1 MSGGSGRGRTWRR
14 RVAGVAMAGLLV
26 AMLVAVY
33 RPAMA
38 AAASPP
44 APFPAPATAET
55 VVELL
60 RLRVPA
66 AARHAWLT
74 AERNSWEPWLRRQRG
89 FRGRQLLWEAEPEEG
104 ILLIHW
110 ASRDAWKAIPQ
121 REIDATQAR
130 FEAEA
135 RAALGLAATAANPFP
150 LLAAGEI
157 RQLAVTTAAAADA
170 PPAGP

>member
-1 MSGGSGRGRTWRR
+1 
-14 RVAGVAMAGLLV
+14 MALAALLV
-26 AMLVAVY
+26 AMLVAASK
-33 RPAMA
+33 PAMA
-38 AAASPP
+38 AAGPPP
-44 APFPAPATAET
+44 AAFPAPATVET

-66 AARHAWLT
+66 AARRAWLT
-74 AERNSWEPWLRRQRG
+74 AERNSWEPWLRRQPG
-89 FRGRQLLWEAEPEEG
+89 FRGRQLLWEAEREEG

-110 ASRDAWKAIPQ
+110 ASREAWKAIPQ

-150 LLAAGEI
+150 LVRTGEI
-157 RQLAVTTAAAADA
+157 RQLAVTTAAAAEAD
-170 PPAGP
+170 PPPTGP